1 MNNKILIVDDSKD
14 TRLYVSSILTDYDV
28 IEAKDGIEAIEI
40 IENNKINLLITD
52 YKMPKMDGFD
62 LVSDIKKK
70 NYDFPIIIITALKSI
85 EKKKQMLRLGIDNYL
100 YKPFFREELVNII
113 ERALIYHKTVISS
126 KNNFDLNTED
136 KSDNFKMILEKKIQD
151 NINNF
156 SFSLDTL
163 ATEFNISTKT
173 LTRRVK
179 AIYGQTPNQLII
191 EFRLNLAQDIL
202 IENPRISLKE
212 VAKRVGLKNTTYL
225 KSRLTQ
231 KFKNIN

>member
-1 MNNKILIVDDSKD
+1 
-14 TRLYVSSILTDYDV
+14 
-28 IEAKDGIEAIEI
+28 
-40 IENNKINLLITD
+40 
-52 YKMPKMDGFD
+52 MPNMDGFD
-62 LVSDIKKK
+62 LVTDIKKK
-70 NYDFPIIIITALKSI
+70 KHDFPIIIITALKSI
-85 EKKKQMLRLGIDNYL
+85 EKKRQMLRLGIDNYL
-100 YKPFFREELVNII
+100 YKPFFKEELVNII

-126 KNNFDLNTED
+126 KSNFDLNTDD
-136 KSDNFKMILEKKIQD
+136 KSDDFKMILEKKIHD

-156 SFSLDTL
+156 NFSLETL

-179 AIYGQTPNQLII
+179 AIYGQTPNQLMI
-191 EFRLNLAQDIL
+191 EFRLNLAQEIL

-225 KSRLTQ
+225 KSRLSQ